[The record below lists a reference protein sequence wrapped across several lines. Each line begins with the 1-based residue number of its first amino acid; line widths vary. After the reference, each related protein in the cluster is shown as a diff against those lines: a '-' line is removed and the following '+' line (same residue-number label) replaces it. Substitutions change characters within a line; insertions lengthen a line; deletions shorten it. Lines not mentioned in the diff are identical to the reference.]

1 MIAKKPEEL
10 WITNIS
16 REKDVS
22 IGDLRLT
29 LRIGQSI
36 NLLKTKK
43 NGTPSFQFTRKQ
55 IDESI
60 ATGSIFKKGDVI
72 KVRAVAPV
80 VFSNR
85 VDSIESPGRDR
96 ETLRNKR
103 KAQEVEV
110 PEFPDLDFEEGS
122 EEEFAAQN
130 ADMDFADR
138 APIFAVD
145 PKFRAPKDEDDE

>member
-60 ATGSIFKKGDVI
+60 ASGSIFKKGDVI

-85 VDSIESPGRDR
+85 IDIAERTDRD
-96 ETLRNKR
+96 TLRNKR

-145 PKFRAPKDEDDE
+145 PKFKAPKDDDEE

>member
-10 WITNIS
+10 WITNVS
-16 REKDVS
+16 RDKDVS

-60 ATGSIFKKGDVI
+60 ASGSIFKKGDVI

-85 VDSIESPGRDR
+85 IDIAERTDRD
-96 ETLRNKR
+96 TLRNKR

-145 PKFRAPKDEDDE
+145 PKFKAPKDDDEE

>member
-16 REKDVS
+16 RDKDVS

-43 NGTPSFQFTRKQ
+43 NGTPAFQFTRKQ

-60 ATGSIFKKGDVI
+60 ASGSIFKKGDVI

-85 VDSIESPGRDR
+85 IDIAERTDR
-96 ETLRNKR
+96 GTLRNKR

-110 PEFPDLDFEEGS
+110 LEFPDLDFEEGS
-122 EEEFAAQN
+122 DEEFAAQN

-145 PKFRAPKDEDDE
+145 PKFKAPKDDDEE